1 MIDVLTVG
9 LPGRAD
15 AKLVMVSSLGD
26 MGAWFKLFPI
36 KTQVKN
42 NEMITIQHID
52 VAIFR
57 GSRT

>member
-9 LPGRAD
+9 FPGRAG
-15 AKLVMVSSLGD
+15 ANLVTVSNLGD
-26 MGAWFKLFPI
+26 MGGLIQAIPI

-57 GSRT
+57 ESRT

>member
-26 MGAWFKLFPI
+26 MGGLIQAIPI

-42 NEMITIQHID
+42 NEMITIQHLGA
-52 VAIFR
+52 AIFR
-57 GSRT
+57 ERCT

>member
-26 MGAWFKLFPI
+26 MGARFKLFPI

-42 NEMITIQHID
+42 NEMITIQHLSA
-52 VAIFR
+52 AIFR
-57 GSRT
+57 GRRA

>member
-9 LPGRAD
+9 FPGRAG
-15 AKLVMVSSLGD
+15 AKLVTVSNLGD
-26 MGAWFKLFPI
+26 MGGLIQAIPI

-57 GSRT
+57 ESRT